1 MMLNGDPGA
10 VTQDEA
16 EEIAKSLYDRVK
28 GQPRA

>member
-1 MMLNGDPGA
+1 VILDGPPGK

-28 GQPRA
+28 GQPAA